1 MTCTFPNCECQHPPE
16 KCFFK
21 PENQVTS
28 ERINSTEFPRLKRLM
43 NDPAFRDER
52 LAELEGKLAGEYVG
66 GMTEYW
72 KRQRDFLLTQKGQ
85 EIMDVLDGPDQECY
99 PLCEDE
105 GCPHFGTPHVCINL
119 DKPID

>member
-28 ERINSTEFPRLKRLM
+28 ERINSTEFPRLKRIEKEKEFWEQEIKDNPNHPTNMYCEREISRLKRLM
-43 NDPAFRDER
+43 NDPAF
-52 LAELEGKLAGEYVG
+52 
-66 GMTEYW
+66 
-72 KRQRDFLLTQKGQ
+72 Q
-85 EIMDVLDGPDQECY
+85 EVMDVLDGPDQECY

-105 GCPHFGTPHVCINL
+105 GCPHFDTPHVCINL